1 MKARTI
7 EAKKYLELL
16 KNRNANVI
24 TKSLTAIWPNEDKYE
39 NAQKRSRIIED
50 F

>member
-1 MKARTI
+1 MKAGTI

-24 TKSLTAIWPNEDKYE
+24 TKNLTVVWSYEEKYE